1 VNIVKELFYYLSNID
16 TIAQALIFV
25 LLMIPTIALYY
36 LVGV

>member
-1 VNIVKELFYYLSNID
+1 MKITKELLYYLSNID
-16 TIAQALIFV
+16 TLAQALIFV